1 MRILHFLFFFLLTG
15 TGLAQTLDSLVA
27 SLIRNHPDL
36 KSAQAEQ
43 EIARA
48 KQLQSGAWET
58 PKAGFEFFNAPVSG
72 FPNPMKDQQELDYS
86 LSQMIPFPGKLSAMK
101 EAAGFSSDMM
111 GYQLQVRQ
119 NQLIREL
126 KKAWNDLVFADD
138 LIRINEDAFQNLK
151 RAAEITSRQYANG
164 QSSLAAVLS
173 LQTALSMK
181 ENDLAM
187 SRSDR
192 MMTEAMVN
200 QLAGRPAELPI
211 RPESSDI
218 PHFADWTFTKLA
230 DLAEQNQPE
239 LKQMSAGIMMA
250 SAEKKAAEREYYP
263 DFEIKGQYKQMLEMD
278 KDYWSLM
285 VGISIPLAPWSSG
298 SVEGKVAEASAREN
312 QTRFNKESARQMIR
326 SQVRQF
332 LAKAESEHHH
342 LMEFQEVISPQ
353 ADFALESTLTAY
365 QNGKAEFSMVMEAIR
380 MQLEA
385 DSGYQSAK
393 RAYLNAQTDLEW
405 ITATSMENW

>member
-1 MRILHFLFFFLLTG
+1 MRILHFLFLFLLTG
-15 TGLAQTLDSLVA
+15 TGQAQTLDSLIS

-36 KSAQAEQ
+36 KSALAEQ

-48 KQLQSGAWET
+48 KQLQSGAWEP
-58 PKAGFEFFNAPVSG
+58 PKAGVEFFNAPVSG
-72 FPNPMKDQQELDYS
+72 FPNPLKDQQELDYS
-86 LSQMIPFPGKLSAMK
+86 ISQMIPFPGKLSAMK
-101 EAAGFSSDMM
+101 EAAGFNSDMI
-111 GYQLQVRQ
+111 GHGLQVRQ
-119 NQLIREL
+119 NQLIRQL
-126 KKAWNDLVFADD
+126 KKAWNDLVLADE
-138 LIRINEDAFQNLK
+138 LIRITEDSFQNLK
-151 RAAEITSRQYANG
+151 RAAEIASRQYANG
-164 QSSLAAVLS
+164 QSPLAPVLS

-187 SRSDR
+187 AKSDR

-200 QLAGRPAELPI
+200 QLAGRPAELAI
-211 RPESSDI
+211 RTESSDI
-218 PHFADWTFTKLA
+218 PHFAGWTFTRLA
-230 DLAEQNQPE
+230 DLAEENQPE
-239 LKQMSAGIMMA
+239 LKQMSAGMMMA

-285 VGISIPLAPWSSG
+285 VGISIPVAPWSSG
-298 SVEGKVAEASAREN
+298 SAEGKVAEASAREN

-342 LMEFQEVISPQ
+342 LMEFQEVIIPQ
-353 ADFALESTLTAY
+353 ATFSLESTLTAY
-365 QNGKAEFSMVMEAIR
+365 QNGKAEFSMVMDAIR

-385 DSGYQSAK
+385 ESGYQTAK
-393 RAYLNAQTDLEW
+393 KAYLNALTDLEW
-405 ITATSMENW
+405 ITATPLENW